1 MVKFQPSKLAMRV
14 RFPLPALFFFPS
26 ARAFALARFGFSIQR
41 ESLSASF
48 RSMTRI
54 ASYDAAI
61 LPLPAGTLTQLEM
74 FQNPIKIILGR
85 TLGHTPLGIF
95 AGFQVLDSDLFFGFL
110 FLVLHLC
117 YLSFAGLF
125 MVCLFVLHCK
135 NKQFSSRLE

>member
-1 MVKFQPSKLAMRV
+1 MCRATLSSTARRTV
-14 RFPLPALFFFPS
+14 PAFVQ
-26 ARAFALARFGFSIQR
+26 ARFASWIQPAISNAR
-41 ESLSASF
+41 LRLAK
-48 RSMTRI
+48 RI

-85 TLGHTPLGIF
+85 ILGHTPLGIF

-110 FLVLHLC
+110 FLVLHVC

-125 MVCLFVLHCK
+125 MVCLFVLRCK

>member
-1 MVKFQPSKLAMRV
+1 MKWATSN
-14 RFPLPALFFFPS
+14 
-26 ARAFALARFGFSIQR
+26 
-41 ESLSASF
+41 ASF
-48 RSMTRI
+48 RSTTRI

-110 FLVLHLC
+110 FLVLHVLLLVRC
-117 YLSFAGLF
+117 WVVYGLS
-125 MVCLFVLHCK
+125 VC
-135 NKQFSSRLE
+135 SSLQE